1 MREMLEEYGGA
12 VTIAI
17 IGLIVIGAFIE
28 ILDKVSAL
36 QLSISS
42 VYNILAVAK
51 ADIAQTGSGKR

>member
-36 QLSISS
+36 
-42 VYNILAVAK
+42 
-51 ADIAQTGSGKR
+51 